1 MAIDKELAAAV
12 KQVLA
17 GEEQGFNYI
26 YNETYSYV
34 FSRCRMIMKND
45 DDASELLQETY
56 IAAYKSLDKLSDVN
70 SIFSWLGSIAYNQGM
85 KMFRKRKDV
94 LLDEDGEGLFEVQ
107 ENADV
112 STIPGHEMEI
122 KEIAGIIKDIIDDLP
137 EAQRAVVM
145 AYYYDEM
152 SVNDIAAAMEV
163 SAGTV
168 KSRLNYA
175 RKHIEEAVNAK
186 EKQLGIKLHT
196 LVAPVLCTALGL
208 RLSAVAISE
217 NTARKLYVG
226 ICAKSGIAALSA
238 LEATGSGALSSVAVG
253 ASSSGATAS
262 AGGSVSAATGSAISG
277 AAASAGSNAAAG
289 AIAEG
294 VSGVTS
300 VAAGKAAGATL
311 VSTLVKAAAAIVLVG
326 AGTAGVIY
334 YTTHKDNRSDSTD
347 KIEATTEVM
356 NDISD
361 STKDNVTDADD
372 KASVSSDDNNSGDNV
387 TDKTLGN
394 DNETGSNGTDNATG
408 NTSGNAADGTTENAS
423 TEDESVENP
432 NIEAVE
438 QEGATTQATTQA
450 ATQQKTE
457 NKSTRKQEVE
467 FDDMEF

>member
-12 KQVLA
+12 KQALA
-17 GEEQGFNYI
+17 GEEHGFNYI

-107 ENADV
+107 ENVDV

-122 KEIAGIIKDIIDDLP
+122 KEIAGIIKDIIDELP
-137 EAQRAVVM
+137 ETQRAVVM

-175 RKHIEEAVNAK
+175 RKHIEEAVNTK

-217 NTARKLYVG
+217 NTAKKLYAG

-238 LEATGSGALSSVAVG
+238 LEATGSGALSSSAAV
-253 ASSSGATAS
+253 S
-262 AGGSVSAATGSAISG
+262 AGGSVSAATGSATGG

-356 NDISD
+356 NNISD

-372 KASVSSDDNNSGDNV
+372 KASVSSDDNNSSGDV
-387 TDKTLGN
+387 TDKTSGK
-394 DNETGSNGTDNATG
+394 DNETGSNGTDNASG
-408 NTSGNAADGTTENAS
+408 NTSGNAADGTTGNAS
-423 TEDESVENP
+423 TEDESVEDP

-438 QEGATTQATTQA
+438 QEGATTRATTQA
-450 ATQQKTE
+450 TTQQKTE
-457 NKSTRKQEVE
+457 NKSAKKQEVE